1 MIVLALVVSL
11 AAGAD
16 IEFLDGKKITCRTLS
31 KTTTHLKVEVQ
42 IDGKK
47 VVRQYELAKIHKVTI
62 GDKVHIVNPKDDSA
76 RPGPPAVGEPV
87 VLRTAAE
94 VKKLI
99 DEQGRT
105 PPDWFDSTLLNYPET
120 LDLSYPPQPEG
131 GWNNQ
136 KNVGQFVWDI
146 INPNPSRWREGVR
159 LMHHLLSLNPDDK
172 ARRNRVMRD
181 LGGMYFRFF
190 QDYPRAAFWWLQAN
204 VGTRQANSVALAEC
218 YWRMG
223 NKQMA
228 MQTLDTRRIGIDTIK
243 LLGDMRETR
252 RALQLADAYIARAR
266 QPQEG
271 LIVAGDACRL
281 AGNYQK
287 AIRYYERV
295 LATDRMDNPDYDKRM
310 RDRATES
317 IEAIKLFEL
326 SDVKRVADGTYPG
339 SSLGYEGQI
348 EVEVV
353 VKDRLIEDVR
363 VTKHKEK
370 QFYSALTDVPAQI
383 IRKQG
388 VKGVDATSRATITAE
403 AIINATAKA
412 LAKGAGN

>member
-1 MIVLALVVSL
+1 
-11 AAGAD
+11 
-16 IEFLDGKKITCRTLS
+16 
-31 KTTTHLKVEVQ
+31 
-42 IDGKK
+42 
-47 VVRQYELAKIHKVTI
+47 
-62 GDKVHIVNPKDDSA
+62 
-76 RPGPPAVGEPV
+76 
-87 VLRTAAE
+87 
-94 VKKLI
+94 
-99 DEQGRT
+99 
-105 PPDWFDSTLLNYPET
+105 
-120 LDLSYPPQPEG
+120 
-131 GWNNQ
+131 
-136 KNVGQFVWDI
+136 
-146 INPNPSRWREGVR
+146 
-159 LMHHLLSLNPDDK
+159 
-172 ARRNRVMRD
+172 
-181 LGGMYFRFF
+181 
-190 QDYPRAAFWWLQAN
+190 
-204 VGTRQANSVALAEC
+204 
-218 YWRMG
+218 MG

-271 LIVAGDACRL
+271 LIVAGYACRL